1 MKKTASKDENQGLAI
16 DLSFARLL
24 DLALALSAIIFLAP
38 LMLVVAA
45 CVYIVDPGPIL
56 FGHRRLGKHGRAFRC
71 WKFRSMVVDADARL
85 RELLEDDPVARA
97 EWEAD
102 HKLRTDPRITKIGHF
117 LRKSSLDELPQ
128 FFNVLFGEMSL
139 VGPRPIVGDEVIKYG
154 RYFANYCSVRPGIT
168 GLWQISGRND
178 ISYRRRVA
186 IDVAYVKSKSLR
198 LDLGILLATVPC
210 VMARRG
216 AC

>member
-139 VGPRPIVGDEVIKYG
+139 VGPRPIVGDEIIKYG